1 MDYPLGST
9 ALRPVWSS
17 RRAQLF
23 AAIAVASAIT
33 AMMQR
38 LPFAL
43 GDVDDIV
50 LRLLLPASLA
60 FVLAFAP
67 TPSTQVGRIAR
78 DLTVLGLSAAV
89 WAGDWLPLWL
99 ACYPLLLVA
108 AVLIGWRSGATA
120 RADQ

>member
-1 MDYPLGST
+1 M
-9 ALRPVWSS
+9 
-17 RRAQLF
+17 F
-23 AAIAVASAIT
+23 AAIAVASAIA
-33 AMMQR
+33 AMMLR
-38 LPFAL
+38 MPVPLR
-43 GDVDDIV
+43 DVDDVV

-108 AVLIGWRSGATA
+108 AVLVGWRSASGARTN
-120 RADQ
+120 Q